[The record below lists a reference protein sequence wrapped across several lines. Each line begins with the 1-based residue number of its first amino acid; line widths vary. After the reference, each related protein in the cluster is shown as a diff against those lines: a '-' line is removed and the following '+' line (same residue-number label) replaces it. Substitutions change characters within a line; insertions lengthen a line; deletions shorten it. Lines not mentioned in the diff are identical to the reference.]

1 MKQST
6 GEVARPSTRVA
17 LMPVLDVLTLIRASG
32 FADASIPELLDR
44 MGLPR
49 SLLTDTRGFVEPY
62 RVWELCSTLGHVLD
76 DEHLGLASRPV
87 RSGTNE
93 LIVSRAMH
101 SATLGEAMQA
111 LAQSAN
117 LVLPDVRV
125 TVNQRLDEVH
135 FGMTFPEPC
144 SEARQIMLELTCIP
158 YHATFC
164 WLTDAQLPVTRVRT
178 AGSRPSY
185 ATHFLALFN
194 CPVEFGGSGTDI
206 VYPREVC
213 ALPVTRRDLQQ
224 WRAEI
229 YRAFLDELD
238 RRRESFSGIG
248 FASYVEQ
255 ALRSGVTSQD
265 AIAASACMA
274 VATLRRKLHLERT
287 SFREI
292 RDRVLGELVR
302 QHLDS
307 GANVEEI
314 AARVGYSDARSLRRA
329 FRRVFGDSPA
339 AFRARGLRTPP

>member
-1 MKQST
+1 MKPLS
-6 GEVARPSTRVA
+6 GETVRPSTRVA
-17 LMPVLDVLTLIRASG
+17 LMPVQDVLTLIRAAG
-32 FADASIPELLDR
+32 FADASIPALLDR
-44 MGLPR
+44 LKLPQ
-49 SLLTDTRGFVEPY
+49 SLLTDSRGYIEPH
-62 RVWELCSTLGHVLD
+62 RVWDLCSTLGVVLD
-76 DEHLGLASRPV
+76 DEHLGLGSRPV
-87 RSGTNE
+87 PAGTNE

-101 SATLGEAMQA
+101 SATLGEAMQT
-111 LAQSAN
+111 LAHSAN
-117 LVLPDVRV
+117 LVFPDVRV

-135 FGMTFPEPC
+135 FCMSFPEPC
-144 SEARQIMLELTCIP
+144 SEARQIMLELTCTP

-164 WLTDAQLPVTRVRT
+164 WLTDSNLPVTRVRT

-206 VYPREVC
+206 VYSNEVC
-213 ALPVTRRDLQQ
+213 ALPVTRRDLQE
-224 WRAEI
+224 WRSDI
-229 YRAFLDELD
+229 YRTFHDVLE
-238 RRRESFSGIG
+238 RRRSSFSGAG

-274 VATLRRKLHLERT
+274 VATLRRKLHRERT

-292 RDRVLGELVR
+292 SDRVLGELVR

-339 AFRARGLRTPP
+339 EFRSRGLRTRP